1 MDHRRNASHFGRST
15 LDCRTNGSATGKG
28 NENMNTKLSGVAL
41 VASAVTIAQ
50 ANPGCGQS
58 VTGSSHRG
66 EVARSAPAVHAPMR
80 PGGVSSFRS
89 TPMRSHGRRPFYS
102 GQRNSSFR
110 MRSSASS
117 AYRRPFYSSRGSFT
131 RSGPYTLA
139 TIPQRN
145 RVAPFANRRNP
156 AGTHVWN
163 QRNTGTQFRNGNNL
177 RNANNLRNGK
187 NHLRRD
193 WQKHVFAHRSGDW
206 HRDWNRNCDHWWNG
220 HRCSFING
228 SWVIFNLGFS
238 PWWPW
243 YYPDDYYSDY
253 GFPNDGYGSSTYGY
267 DYPYSYNYDPGDY
280 KSGDYQGQMYYD
292 QNSYP
297 DQSQG
302 YYDSSV
308 YQTQV
313 YDDPN
318 GYSDESQS
326 DYSTIVA
333 AQERLARQGYYRG
346 ETDGVLSAEM
356 QKALKRYQSTNGLR
370 QTGYLDSDTLA
381 VMGLS
386 KGAGY

>member
-1 MDHRRNASHFGRST
+1 M
-15 LDCRTNGSATGKG
+15 K
-28 NENMNTKLSGVAL
+28 TKLSAVAL

-50 ANPGCGQS
+50 ANPGGVQAAR
-58 VTGSSHRG
+58 GAPHRG
-66 EVARSAPAVHAPMR
+66 AVARSAPAVHAPMR

-89 TPMRSHGRRPFYS
+89 TPMRGYGSRPLYS
-102 GQRNSSFR
+102 GQRYSSFG
-110 MRSSASS
+110 MRSSPSF
-117 AYRRPFYSSRGSFT
+117 AYRRPFYSNRGSFT
-131 RSGPYTLA
+131 RSGPYTVA

-145 RVAPFANRRNP
+145 RVAPFANGRNP
-156 AGTHVWN
+156 AVTRMWN
-163 QRNTGTQFRNGNNL
+163 QRNAGTQFRNGNNL
-177 RNANNLRNGK
+177 RNANNLRNG
-187 NHLRRD
+187 NNRLRGD
-193 WQKHVFAHRSGDW
+193 WQKHVFAQRSGDW
-206 HRDWNRNCDHWWNG
+206 HRDWDRHSDHWWNG
-220 HRCSFING
+220 HRCCFING
-228 SWVIFNLGFS
+228 SWVIFSAGFY

-243 YYPDDYYSDY
+243 YYPDDYFYDY

-267 DYPYSYNYDPGDY
+267 DYPYSDNYDPGY
-280 KSGDYQGQMYYD
+280 YNSGDYQGQMYYD

-308 YQTQV
+308 YQTES

-346 ETDGVLSAEM
+346 ETDGVLSPEM
-356 QKALKRYQSTNGLR
+356 QKAVRRYQSTNGLR

-381 VMGLS
+381 AMGLS
-386 KGAGY
+386 KAASY

>member
-1 MDHRRNASHFGRST
+1 M
-15 LDCRTNGSATGKG
+15 TG
-28 NENMNTKLSGVAL
+28 A
-41 VASAVTIAQ
+41 
-50 ANPGCGQS
+50 
-58 VTGSSHRG
+58 SHRG
-66 EVARSAPAVHAPMR
+66 AVARSAPAVHAPMR

-89 TPMRSHGRRPFYS
+89 TPMRSHGSRPFYS
-102 GQRNSSFR
+102 GQRNSSFG
-110 MRSSASS
+110 MRSSPSF
-117 AYRRPFYSSRGSFT
+117 AYRRPSYSSRGSFT
-131 RSGPYTLA
+131 RSGPYTVA

-156 AGTHVWN
+156 AVTRVWN

-177 RNANNLRNGK
+177 RNANNFRNGNNLRNANNLRNGNNLRNRD

-193 WQKHVFAHRSGDW
+193 WQKHVFGHRSGGW

-220 HRCSFING
+220 HQCSFING

-238 PWWPW
+238 PWWPS
-243 YYPDDYYSDY
+243 YYPDDYYYYY

-267 DYPYSYNYDPGDY
+267 DYPNSYNYDPGNYD
-280 KSGDYQGQMYYD
+280 SGDYQGQMYYD

-302 YYDSSV
+302 YYDSGV
-308 YQTQV
+308 YQTQA

-318 GYSDESQS
+318 AYNDESQS
-326 DYSTIVA
+326 EDSTIVA

-346 ETDGVLSAEM
+346 ETDGVLSPEM
-356 QKALKRYQSTNGLR
+356 QKAIRRYQNTNGLR

-386 KGAGY
+386 KTTSY

>member
-1 MDHRRNASHFGRST
+1 M
-15 LDCRTNGSATGKG
+15 K
-28 NENMNTKLSGVAL
+28 TKLSAVAL

-50 ANPGCGQS
+50 ANPGG
-58 VTGSSHRG
+58 VPAAKGASHRG
-66 EVARSAPAVHAPMR
+66 AVARSAPAVHAPMR

-89 TPMRSHGRRPFYS
+89 TPMRSHGSRPFYS
-102 GQRNSSFR
+102 GQRHSSFG
-110 MRSSASS
+110 MRSSPSS

-131 RSGPYTLA
+131 RSGPYTVA

-156 AGTHVWN
+156 AVARVWN

-177 RNANNLRNGK
+177 RNANNIRNANNRRNG
-187 NHLRRD
+187 NNFRNGNNQLRRD
-193 WQKHVFAHRSGDW
+193 WQKHVFAHQSGNW

-220 HRCSFING
+220 HQCSFING

-238 PWWPW
+238 PWWPS
-243 YYPDDYYSDY
+243 YYPDDYYYDY

-267 DYPYSYNYDPGDY
+267 DYPNSYNYDPGNYD
-280 KSGDYQGQMYYD
+280 SGDYQGQMYYD

-302 YYDSSV
+302 YYDSGV
-308 YQTQV
+308 YQTQA

-326 DYSTIVA
+326 DYSTIAA

-346 ETDGVLSAEM
+346 ETDGVLSPEM
-356 QKALKRYQSTNGLR
+356 QKAVRRYQSTNGLR

-386 KGAGY
+386 KGTSY